1 MLHKS
6 WLMKNKLGLLMF
18 NPLTR
23 LMPKKDF
30 PNNFDKYRKIPAD
43 KFKTLEFE
51 EFMDWKVAGWELPG
65 SVACIIR
72 VDNSRTNKVQEFVYR
87 RIGDAVKRTQ
97 KLMEDEDNTITV
109 CNPDEITS
117 ISCRAWQ
124 DLIDEL
130 TEESDED

>member
-1 MLHKS
+1 MEA
-6 WLMKNKLGLLMF
+6 
-18 NPLTR
+18 
-23 LMPKKDF
+23 
-30 PNNFDKYRKIPAD
+30 PAEI
-43 KFKTLEFE
+43 FKQIEFE
-51 EFMDWKVAGWELPG
+51 EFMDWKIAGWELPG

-87 RIGDAVKRTQ
+87 RIADAVKRTQ

-117 ISCRAWQ
+117 ISAKSWL

-130 TEESDED
+130 TEDSDED